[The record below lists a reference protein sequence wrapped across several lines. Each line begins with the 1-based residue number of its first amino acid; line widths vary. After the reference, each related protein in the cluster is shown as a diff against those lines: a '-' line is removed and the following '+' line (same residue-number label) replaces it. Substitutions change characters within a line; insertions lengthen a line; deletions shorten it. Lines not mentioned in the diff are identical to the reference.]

1 MVDADKIRQKIRFI
15 EENVTKL
22 ERLKMFSKEELI
34 SDFIKISAA
43 KYLLQTTIEAMID
56 TANHIIARERFE
68 APGSAAQAFQILKE
82 RQVIK
87 GESYKTYSLM
97 AKFRNRIVH
106 IYNEVDPEEIYKI
119 VQNNLE
125 DFVMFLK
132 EITIFLG

>member
-1 MVDADKIRQKIRFI
+1 
-15 EENVTKL
+15 
-22 ERLKMFSKEELI
+22 
-34 SDFIKISAA
+34 
-43 KYLLQTTIEAMID
+43 
-56 TANHIIARERFE
+56 
-68 APGSAAQAFQILKE
+68 
-82 RQVIK
+82 
-87 GESYKTYSLM
+87 M